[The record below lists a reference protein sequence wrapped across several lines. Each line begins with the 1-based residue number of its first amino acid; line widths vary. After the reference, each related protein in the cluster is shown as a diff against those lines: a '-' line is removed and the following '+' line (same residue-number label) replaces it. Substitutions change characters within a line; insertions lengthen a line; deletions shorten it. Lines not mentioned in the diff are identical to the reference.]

1 MRDHHGL
8 LRGRTGQLLLSV
20 VTSTAKGRGS
30 SMNRRA
36 ADFGFMRVTRVVLVV
51 VVTLVFIGIGLA
63 PRAEAGLPCA
73 QEVEREC
80 EVVRQTLC
88 KFPPLCLM

>member
-1 MRDHHGL
+1 
-8 LRGRTGQLLLSV
+8 
-20 VTSTAKGRGS
+20 
-30 SMNRRA
+30 MNRRA
-36 ADFGFMRVTRVVLVV
+36 AGFGFMLVTKVFLVALV
-51 VVTLVFIGIGLA
+51 AFVFIGIGMA

-73 QEVEREC
+73 QQAEREC